1 MAPNFAGTR
10 AIPAAIAVLFAVLLA
25 GCVAV
30 PSTGVSDASLETRI
44 TEATPPAELAA
55 TVEINHTIDGETTT
69 VREDVQFR
77 ADGASRIE
85 TGDGVVIV
93 SNGSTRWQYDRDAD
107 TAQRLEVDPNASSF
121 LEGVYAHQQRYVE
134 RYEIESIE
142 ETTIDGRET
151 YRVAFDPPANESI
164 GRSVTVLVGDTEYA
178 IPLQRDGG
186 DVDGADRST
195 ETVAVWFD
203 QDHLFPVKHRVAGE
217 SVSLETTYRNL
228 TVDPG
233 FDDDRFEFEPPTDE
247 NGSESVD
254 EIALPSI
261 ESYETVDAA
270 ADAVPFSVA
279 EPSAA
284 TVPDALALDE
294 ITSYEFPDEER
305 KQVSLSYRGDGE
317 TITVTT
323 SDGPRLFARGGDNVS
338 IGDATGTI
346 ADTDEGTELEWSCGG
361 ATTNGDLYYSIFVS
375 DGLADDRHLALE
387 IGRALE
393 C

>member
-1 MAPNFAGTR
+1 MVPNFAGTR
-10 AIPAAIAVLFAVLLA
+10 AIPAATAVLLVVLLA

-30 PSTGVSDASLETRI
+30 PSAGVSDASLETQI

-55 TVEINHTIDGETTT
+55 TVEINHTVDGETTT

-85 TGDGVVIV
+85 TDDMLIV

-107 TAQRLEVDPNASSF
+107 AVQRLEVDPNASF
-121 LEGVYAHQQRYVE
+121 LEGVYAQQERYVE
-134 RYEIESIE
+134 RYDIESID
-142 ETTIDGRET
+142 ETTIDGRDA
-151 YRVAFDPPANESI
+151 YRVAFDPAANESV
-164 GRSVTVLVGDTEYA
+164 GRSITVLVGDTEYA
-178 IPLQRDGG
+178 IPLQRDDG
-186 DVDGADRST
+186 DFAGEERSA
-195 ETVAVWFD
+195 ETVDVWFD
-203 QDHLFPVKHRVAGE
+203 QEHLFPVKHRVSGDG
-217 SVSLETTYRNL
+217 VSLETTYRNL
-228 TVDPG
+228 TVEPG

-254 EIALPSI
+254 EIAFPSI
-261 ESYETVDAA
+261 ESHETVADAD
-270 ADAVPFSVA
+270 DAVPFSVA

-284 TVPDALALDE
+284 TIPDVLALDE

-346 ADTDEGTELEWSCGG
+346 ADTDEGTELEWSCDG
-361 ATTNGDLYYSIFVS
+361 ATTTGDLYYSIFVS
-375 DGLADDRHLALE
+375 DGLTDDRHLALE
-387 IGRALE
+387 VGRALE